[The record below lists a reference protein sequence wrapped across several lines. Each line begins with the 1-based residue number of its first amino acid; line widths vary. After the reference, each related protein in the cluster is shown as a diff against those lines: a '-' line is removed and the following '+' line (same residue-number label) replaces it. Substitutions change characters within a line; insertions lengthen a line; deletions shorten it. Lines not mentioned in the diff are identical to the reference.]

1 MTDHMLVMN
10 ILVFVMFAS
19 LLVLYFVQ
27 RKEISDIRHGII
39 KNRLD
44 NNYQHNHNY
53 IAIAEIGNILE
64 SIMDE
69 SAKNERRLEKLK
81 EILRRKVAT
90 HSNPVEIG
98 IADLTWLL
106 ELAKKAIE
114 EEAAND

>member
-1 MTDHMLVMN
+1 MTN
-10 ILVFVMFAS
+10 IDVMFGLNFVILS
-19 LLVLYFVQ
+19 CLIILYFVQ
-27 RKEISDIRHGII
+27 RKQINDIRDDII
-39 KNRLD
+39 KYRID
-44 NNYQHNHNY
+44 NNYQHNHTY

-98 IADLTWLL
+98 IADLTWLI
-106 ELAKKAIE
+106 EQAEKAIAK
-114 EEAAND
+114 EAAND